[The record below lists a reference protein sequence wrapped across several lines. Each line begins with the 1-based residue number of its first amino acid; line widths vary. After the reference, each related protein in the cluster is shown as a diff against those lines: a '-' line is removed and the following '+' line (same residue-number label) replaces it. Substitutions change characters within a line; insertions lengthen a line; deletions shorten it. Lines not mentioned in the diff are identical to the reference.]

1 MDQEKFLKFTN
12 SKGFELV
19 IEKKMALEEDAQI
32 LEMFKILP
40 QYNSL
45 SSGDSR
51 ESKKEKTKIELQE

>member
-40 QYNSL
+40 EYNSL
-45 SSGDSR
+45 SSGDSDQ
-51 ESKKEKTKIELQE
+51 SKKEEAKIEL

>member
-45 SSGDSR
+45 SSGDSDQ
-51 ESKKEKTKIELQE
+51 SKGEEAKVEL